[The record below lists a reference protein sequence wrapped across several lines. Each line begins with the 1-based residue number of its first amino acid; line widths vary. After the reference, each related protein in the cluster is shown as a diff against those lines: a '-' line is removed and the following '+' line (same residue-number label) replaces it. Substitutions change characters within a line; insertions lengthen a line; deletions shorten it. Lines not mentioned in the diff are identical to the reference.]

1 MAAGLPPCYVSQ
13 PVSLGTPSR
22 TWALAR
28 SETAHSNTRASASSP
43 GQDGDGRRSV
53 EVDLLEQPPTIPV
66 RQNGRQLPLEPRH
79 VERRDIA
86 GTRSGWC
93 GVSQSST
100 AIWRAS
106 GSSSHRPPSHHSEH
120 PDGGS
125 SQKVVLLGVRPG
137 TRRGPYDNEEMTVAG
152 TADDMKGRAK
162 EAVGDLT
169 DDDDLKREGK
179 ADRAAGTVKDKLEDA
194 KDWAEDQVD
203 KVKDH
208 VDKDKT

>member
-1 MAAGLPPCYVSQ
+1 
-13 PVSLGTPSR
+13 
-22 TWALAR
+22 
-28 SETAHSNTRASASSP
+28 
-43 GQDGDGRRSV
+43 
-53 EVDLLEQPPTIPV
+53 
-66 RQNGRQLPLEPRH
+66 
-79 VERRDIA
+79 
-86 GTRSGWC
+86 
-93 GVSQSST
+93 
-100 AIWRAS
+100 
-106 GSSSHRPPSHHSEH
+106 
-120 PDGGS
+120 
-125 SQKVVLLGVRPG
+125 
-137 TRRGPYDNEEMTVAG
+137 MTVAG